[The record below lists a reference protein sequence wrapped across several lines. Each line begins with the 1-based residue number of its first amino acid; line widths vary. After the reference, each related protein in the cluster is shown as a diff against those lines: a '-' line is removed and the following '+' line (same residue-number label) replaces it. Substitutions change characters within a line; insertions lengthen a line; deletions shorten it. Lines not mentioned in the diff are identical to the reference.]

1 MLSEAPERDEAYKN
15 YPIVLD
21 DPAARKY
28 VAAAPYHGYDF
39 KDYSDIAKLHE
50 RLQSVVRIE
59 LLERNPQPQ
68 ACGATAVNSF
78 LREC

>member
-1 MLSEAPERDEAYKN
+1 MRDQSVRCCKTRACARKLMLSEAPERDEAYKN

-39 KDYSDIAKLHE
+39 KDYSDVAKLHE
-50 RLQSVVRIE
+50 R
-59 LLERNPQPQ
+59 
-68 ACGATAVNSF
+68 AVGCENRTS
-78 LREC
+78 RT